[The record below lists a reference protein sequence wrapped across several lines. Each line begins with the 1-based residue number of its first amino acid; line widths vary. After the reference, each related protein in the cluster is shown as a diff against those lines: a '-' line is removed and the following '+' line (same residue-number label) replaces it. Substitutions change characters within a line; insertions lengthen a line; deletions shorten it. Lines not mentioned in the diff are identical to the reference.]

1 MKGLAEEH
9 TFAPARLQ
17 AHVSAVTRTH
27 LPERNLDVLRAIA
40 VLCVVADH
48 VMWACGMKPVF
59 ISDWELGRI
68 GVLLFFVHTSLV
80 LMSSMERGGTGGH
93 WIRDFYIRRA
103 FRIYPL
109 AIAAVMIT
117 VAFHIPT
124 IVPARFIPPL
134 PRTIASNLL
143 LVQNVSGDT
152 NVVGM
157 LWSLPIEV
165 QMYLVLPALY
175 LIARR
180 SVSGVLVAFGV
191 AVIAGLTVQYVP
203 APGLWRLSV
212 AVFGPCFVSGVVAFG
227 ILRMNSSAKLPAIL
241 WIPVLLSALPV
252 FILLHPS
259 PERPAPGW
267 LCCLAVGI
275 AVPFVRELPAS
286 LLTSVAKR
294 ICTYS
299 YGIYLL
305 LTPAI
310 WIGFVVF
317 GREPRA
323 IQWLALA
330 SALVLLPW
338 TAYKLIE
345 HPAIVMG
352 RDLVT
357 ARQTLAATSPAP

>member
-1 MKGLAEEH
+1 MNGLAEQD
-9 TFAPARLQ
+9 TFAPAPSQ
-17 AHVSAVTRTH
+17 ARIVAVTRTH

-40 VLCVVADH
+40 VLCVVTDH
-48 VMWACGMKPVF
+48 VMWACGVKPV
-59 ISDWELGRI
+59 ILSDWELGRI

-80 LMSSMERGGTGGH
+80 LMSSMERGGMGSH
-93 WIRDFYIRRA
+93 WIRDFYFRRA

-109 AIAAVMIT
+109 AMAAVIIT

-124 IVPARFIPPL
+124 IVPAKFISPL
-134 PRTIASNLL
+134 PRAIVSNLL

-157 LWSLPIEV
+157 LWSLPIEM
-165 QMYLVLPALY
+165 QMYLVLPVLY

-180 SVSGVLVAFGV
+180 SVSGVLIAFGV
-191 AVIAGLTVQYVP
+191 AVIAGLTVQYVR
-203 APGLWRLSV
+203 APGLWRLSL
-212 AVFGPCFVSGVVAFG
+212 AVFGPCFVSGVLAFG
-227 ILRMNSSAKLPAIL
+227 ILRSNSSARLPAML
-241 WIPVLLSALPV
+241 WIPVLLAVVPLFV
-252 FILLHPS
+252 LLNPS
-259 PERPAPGW
+259 PARPVPGW

-275 AVPFVRELPAS
+275 AIPFVRELPAS
-286 LLTSVAKR
+286 LLTRIAKR

-317 GREPRA
+317 GKEPRA
-323 IQWLALA
+323 IQWLILA
-330 SALVLLPW
+330 IALVLLPW
-338 TAYKLIE
+338 AAYRVIE

-352 RDLVT
+352 RDLVRSRQSLATT
-357 ARQTLAATSPAP
+357 APAP